1 MTLNKEKSNTTE
13 RLFSRDHADCW
24 GHSDRKGVI
33 FREENQ
39 IAKKKKSE
47 WQSNHWEHIRQQRKF
62 RW

>member
-39 IAKKKKSE
+39 IAKKKSQNGKVITG
-47 WQSNHWEHIRQQRKF
+47 NI
-62 RW
+62 

>member
-1 MTLNKEKSNTTE
+1 MTLNKENSNPTE

-39 IAKKKKSE
+39 IAKKKKV
-47 WQSNHWEHIRQQRKF
+47 RMAK
-62 RW
+62 